1 MLQISPQLGS
11 QLVDLCAALL
21 LLTCFAIVAQRRLSA
36 CVDLFAL
43 QSVFL
48 AATAALVAFL
58 TDIRHIYVA
67 AALTVVIKAV
77 VIPRILKKVI
87 VRLNVTRELQMNI
100 NIPAGLLICGALVI
114 LAFFITQPII
124 PLGFLLTRDSLAIA
138 LAIVLIGFFTM
149 IARKKAVTQVVGF
162 LVMENGLFLGATAA
176 AYGMPLI
183 VELGVF
189 FDVLVAGLI
198 IGIYT
203 HRIQGAFDSVDTSK
217 LTVLKE

>member
-1 MLQISPQLGS
+1 MPILPQIGS
-11 QLVDLCAALL
+11 QLVDLCSALL

-43 QSVFL
+43 QSGFL
-48 AATAALVAFL
+48 VVTAALVAYL
-58 TDIRHIYVA
+58 TGNHHIYIA
-67 AALTVVIKAV
+67 ASLTGIIKVVI
-77 VIPRILKKVI
+77 IPRVLKKVI
-87 VRLNVTRELQMNI
+87 ERLNVKRELVMNVTV
-100 NIPAGLLICGALVI
+100 PAGLLICGALVM

-138 LAIVLIGFFTM
+138 LAIVLIGLFTM
-149 IARKKAVTQVVGF
+149 IARQKAVTQLVGF

-176 AYGMPLI
+176 TYGMPLI

-189 FDVLVAGLI
+189 FDVLIAALI
-198 IGIYT
+198 AGIYT
-203 HRIQGAFDSVDTSK
+203 NRLQDAFDSVDTSH

>member
-1 MLQISPQLGS
+1 VPAISPHAGS
-11 QLVDLCAALL
+11 QLVDLCAVLL

-43 QSVFL
+43 QSLFL

-58 TDIRHIYVA
+58 TGIHHIYIA
-67 AALTVVIKAV
+67 AALTVVIKV
-77 VIPRILKKVI
+77 LVIPRILKKVI
-87 VRLNVTRELQMNI
+87 ERLNVSRELVLNV
-100 NIPAGLLICGALVI
+100 NIPASLLICGALVI
-114 LAFFITQPII
+114 VAFFITQPII
-124 PLGFLLTRDSLAIA
+124 PLGYLLTRDSLAIA

-149 IARKKAVTQVVGF
+149 IARKKAVTQMVGF

-198 IGIYT
+198 VGIYT
-203 HRIQGAFDSVDTSK
+203 HRLQDAFDSVDTST